1 MRPQAGEA
9 RSAEPVGRARGAGPA
24 SASPVPATG
33 SRPTPAFTLL
43 GAARAFGGLEALRPL
58 TLEIGRG
65 ERVAVVGPSGAG
77 KSTLLSLL
85 NTSLAP
91 TTGEVRVL
99 GTRPAGLS
107 PGGLRRLR
115 ARIGTI
121 HQQLL
126 LVPQAS
132 VMQNVV
138 AGRLGRTSLLR
149 SLLALVSGRE
159 AERVRALLEAV
170 GIGEKIFE
178 RVDRLSGGEQQRVA
192 IARTLHQDP
201 EIVVADEPL
210 ASVDPAR
217 SAEIVA
223 LFARAFA
230 GRTLVVSTHRLE
242 PLLAHVDRVIGL
254 RLGALAFDRPSR
266 EVTLD
271 DLAHLYGSRR
281 GAPVTSPPPGPAP
294 AGEAPP
300 AEEPPTLAV
309 AASTTPAELLVP
321 RIVRAFVR
329 AHPGV
334 RVSLAVKDSA
344 EVAGEVLA
352 GRVELGL
359 VGARSARAE
368 LVHEN
373 VVEDEIVLVAAP
385 WLELG
390 EEPVPAARLAGLRRI
405 DREPGSGTRAVV
417 EEHLANMGVRLDP
430 AAAALEVGTLVG
442 AKAAAMSGMGV
453 AFVSRLAVCEE
464 VESELLRIVPV
475 EGLRIPRNV
484 FAVYRRDRGLSPS
497 ARAFLALA
505 RAPEVIR

>member
-1 MRPQAGEA
+1 MPGPGSSPAWSHDPGPGPADGRP
-9 RSAEPVGRARGAGPA
+9 EPGPSPRASPVLALRGAGR
-24 SASPVPATG
+24 SY
-33 SRPTPAFTLL
+33 
-43 GAARAFGGLEALRPL
+43 GGFEALRPL
-58 TLEIGRG
+58 DLEIARG

-85 NTSLAP
+85 ATALAP
-91 TTGEVRVL
+91 SAGEVVVL
-99 GTRPAGLS
+99 GERPAGLS
-107 PGGLRRLR
+107 PRALRRLR

-121 HQQLL
+121 YQQLL

-138 AGRLGRTSLLR
+138 AGQLGRTSLLR

-159 AERVRALLEAV
+159 AERIRALLDQV
-170 GIGEKIFE
+170 GIADKIFE

-217 SAEIVA
+217 SAGIVA

-230 GRTLVVSTHRLE
+230 GRTLVVSTHRIE

-254 RLGALAFDRPSR
+254 RRGAIVFDRPAAA
-266 EVTLD
+266 VTLD
-271 DLAHLYGSRR
+271 DLAHLYESRR
-281 GAPVTSPPPGPAP
+281 GAAVSPPPPGPGPAP
-294 AGEAPP
+294 GPATAG
-300 AEEPPTLAV
+300 EPPTLAV
-309 AASTTPAELLVP
+309 GASSTPAQLLLP

-329 AHPGV
+329 GHPGV
-334 RVSLAVKDSA
+334 RVSLTVKDSA

-359 VGARSARAE
+359 VGARSPRPE
-368 LVHEN
+368 LAYEN

-385 WLELG
+385 SLG
-390 EEPVPAARLAGLRRI
+390 LGPRPIAAEQLASLRRI

-417 EEHLANMGVRLDP
+417 EEHLGNMGVSLDP
-430 AAAALEVGTLVG
+430 AAAALEVDTLVG
-442 AKAAAMSGMGV
+442 VKAAAMSGMGV
-453 AFVSRLAVCEE
+453 AFVSRLAVRDEIE
-464 VESELLRIVPV
+464 AGLLRVVAV

>member
-1 MRPQAGEA
+1 MPSRPGSVPA
-9 RSAEPVGRARGAGPA
+9 RKRDPEPGYAEEGPGSGLRPSPTLALRGAGR
-24 SASPVPATG
+24 SYG
-33 SRPTPAFTLL
+33 R
-43 GAARAFGGLEALRPL
+43 LEALRPIS
-58 TLEIGRG
+58 LEIGRG
-65 ERVAVVGPSGAG
+65 ERVAIVGPSGAG

-85 NTSLAP
+85 NTALAP
-91 TTGEVRVL
+91 TSGEVLVL
-99 GTRPAGLS
+99 GERPASLS
-107 PGGLRRLR
+107 SGALRRLR

-121 HQQLL
+121 YQQLL

-138 AGRLGRTSLLR
+138 AGRLGRTSLVR
-149 SLLALVSGRE
+149 ALVSLVSSRE
-159 AERVRALLEAV
+159 ADRIRALLDQV
-170 GIGEKIFE
+170 GIADKIFE

-201 EIVVADEPL
+201 EIVIADEPL

-230 GRTLVVSTHRLE
+230 GRTLVLSTHRIE

-254 RLGALAFDRPSR
+254 RLGAVAFDEPSKA
-266 EVTLD
+266 VTLD
-271 DLAHLYGSRR
+271 DLAHLYESRR
-281 GAPVTSPPPGPAP
+281 GAPVASPPRPPEP
-294 AGEAPP
+294 PREPPP
-300 AEEPPTLAV
+300 ADEPPTLAV
-309 AASTTPAELLVP
+309 GASNTPAELLLP

-334 RVSLAVKDSA
+334 RVSLSVKDSA
-344 EVAGEVLA
+344 EVAEEVLA

-359 VGARSARAE
+359 VGARSPRPE
-368 LVHEN
+368 LMHEN

-385 WLELG
+385 SLG
-390 EEPVPAARLAGLRRI
+390 LGAEPITAARLADLRRI

-417 EEHLANMGVRLDP
+417 EEHLANMGVSLDP

-442 AKAAAMSGMGV
+442 VKAAAMSGMGV
-453 AFVSRLAVCEE
+453 AFVSRLAVKDE
-464 VESELLRIVPV
+464 VEAGLLRIVAV

-484 FAVYRRDRGLSPS
+484 FAVYRSDRGLSAS
-497 ARAFLALA
+497 ARAFLSLA
-505 RAPEVIR
+505 RAPEVVR

>member
-1 MRPQAGEA
+1 MRADGGSAPA
-9 RSAEPVGRARGAGPA
+9 RSRDQGPGLEEAGSGLRPSPAGASPVLALRGAGRCY
-24 SASPVPATG
+24 G
-33 SRPTPAFTLL
+33 R
-43 GAARAFGGLEALRPL
+43 LEALRPL
-58 TLEIGRG
+58 NLEIGQG
-65 ERVAVVGPSGAG
+65 ERVAIVGPSGAG

-91 TTGEVRVL
+91 TSGEVRVL
-99 GTRPAGLS
+99 GARPAELL

-121 HQQLL
+121 YQQLL

-159 AERVRALLEAV
+159 AERVRAILEAV
-170 GIGEKIFE
+170 GIGDKIFE

-201 EIVVADEPL
+201 EIVIADEPL

-254 RLGALAFDRPSR
+254 RLGALAFDKPSR

-271 DLAHLYGSRR
+271 DLARLYGSRR
-281 GAPVTSPPPGPAP
+281 GAPVASPPPG
-294 AGEAPP
+294 APP
-300 AEEPPTLAV
+300 GAPVAEEPPTLAV
-309 AASTTPAELLVP
+309 GASNTPAELLLP

-334 RVSLAVKDSA
+334 RVSLTVKDSA
-344 EVAGEVLA
+344 EVAEEVLA

-359 VGARSARAE
+359 VGARSARPE

-390 EEPVPAARLAGLRRI
+390 EEPISVARLAEVRRI

-417 EEHLANMGVRLDP
+417 EEHLANMGVRLAP
-430 AAAALEVGTLVG
+430 SAAALEVGTLVG
-442 AKAAAMSGMGV
+442 AKAAAMSGMGA
-453 AFVSRLAVCEE
+453 AFVSRLAVKEE
-464 VESELLRIVPV
+464 VEAELLRIVPV
-475 EGLRIPRNV
+475 EGLRVPRNV

-497 ARAFLALA
+497 AQAFLALA
-505 RAPEVIR
+505 RAPEVVR